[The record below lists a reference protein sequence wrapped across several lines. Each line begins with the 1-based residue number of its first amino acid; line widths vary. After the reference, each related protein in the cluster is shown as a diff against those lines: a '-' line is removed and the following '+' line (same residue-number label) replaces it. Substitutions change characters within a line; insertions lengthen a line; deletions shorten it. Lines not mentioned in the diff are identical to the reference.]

1 MLVYRRVL
9 HHSPISKSKFLESTL
24 FMVTQSKFQTNPHE
38 FHGYVIAIFVDSHI
52 FSWLVV
58 YLPLWKIWKSVGM
71 IIPNIWKNKSHVPN
85 HQPVIHS
92 PDDAPGP
99 APLFHLHCD
108 LSDDFHYGSWRQ
120 ESPKIAGYIWIIW
133 TSPHRDF
140 FREHPLWMKVLM
152 GKTTITG
159 GLSGKNNYNWRFS
172 WQTKTINGSFVR
184 WETHL

>member
-9 HHSPISKSKFLESTL
+9 HHSPITKSKFLESTL

-140 FREHPLWMKVLM
+140 FSGTSSVNE
-152 GKTTITG
+152 GFN
-159 GLSGKNNYNWRFS
+159 GKNNYNWRFE
-172 WQTKTINGSFVR
+172 WKKQ
-184 WETHL
+184 L